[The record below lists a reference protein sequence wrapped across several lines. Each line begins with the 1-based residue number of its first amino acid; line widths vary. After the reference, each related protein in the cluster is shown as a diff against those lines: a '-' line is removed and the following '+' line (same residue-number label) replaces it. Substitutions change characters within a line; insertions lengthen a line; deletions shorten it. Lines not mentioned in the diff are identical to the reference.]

1 MNILNHILN
10 VLAMIGLAFN
20 VDWDEEYGDDDYVVA
35 LREGARR

>member
-1 MNILNHILN
+1 MNTLKHILDAF
-10 VLAMIGLAFN
+10 AMVCLAFN